1 MWCQWELWCNT
12 NKAITASR
20 AVAWARGAIG
30 RPFHACLY
38 QYDIDI
44 PGIRARFYTKAGK
57 RSRSDCIVE
66 ALTLCE
72 RLGSNWVIEGTVR
85 RNFSLF
91 SQDIRRNGIVRCE
104 CYPLERTIGKGR
116 EEMAIVSAK
125 ARGRAAPAVLSDSGG
140 WNGEMKFGDVVLVST
155 KKNGLCWSKETM
167 HLGIAPE

>member
-1 MWCQWELWCNT
+1 
-12 NKAITASR
+12 
-20 AVAWARGAIG
+20 
-30 RPFHACLY
+30 
-38 QYDIDI
+38 
-44 PGIRARFYTKAGK
+44 
-57 RSRSDCIVE
+57 VE